1 MQIVEQRTAPSG
13 AGHAEDLP
21 VPARAAL
28 GPNVAATERA
38 ITALLAALGVPAD
51 GEVTRSTPRRM
62 AAALVEQL
70 TPRESDLTTFPNAAG
85 HDDLVLV
92 RRVPFRSVCAHHLL
106 PFTGMAHVGYL
117 PGERLLGLSKL
128 ARLVDLFARRLQ
140 VQEEMTQQI
149 AGWLEKAVAA
159 RGVGVVVTAEHLC
172 MTLRGACA
180 TGSNAVTVA
189 LRGALCD
196 DPRRA
201 EFLALTD
208 WGGSAT

>member
-1 MQIVEQRTAPSG
+1 
-13 AGHAEDLP
+13 LP
-21 VPARAAL
+21 VPADAAL
-28 GPNVAATERA
+28 GPDVAATERA
-38 ITALLAALGVPAD
+38 VAALLAALGVPA
-51 GEVTRSTPRRM
+51 GSEVARNTPRRV

-70 TPRESDLTTFPNAAG
+70 TPCEFDLTTFPNAAG
-85 HDDLVLV
+85 HDELVLV

-128 ARLVDLFARRLQ
+128 ARAVDLFARRLQ

-149 AGWLEKAVAA
+149 AGWLEKAAAA

-180 TGSNAVTVA
+180 TGSSAVTVA
-189 LRGALCD
+189 LRGALRAE
-196 DPRRA
+196 PRRA
-201 EFLALTD
+201 EFLALAQRAGT
-208 WGGSAT
+208 AA